1 MTTQVAPGP
10 PQKRMGVPP
19 GEGYNS
25 GSPLPQGKVSMR
37 RLACLSLL
45 LAAFAVHAAPAAE
58 PLKIGLN
65 YPRTGNDKAE
75 GLEQMRGALLAI
87 EQINAHGGVL
97 GRPLQLET
105 ANSASRAE
113 TAVRNVDRLQAKG
126 VAMVF
131 GGATSEEV
139 IAASQRARELGL
151 LYFATL
157 AYANEVTG
165 QYGHRYLFRES
176 GSARMSAR
184 VLGEYLAIHQPR
196 RSYFHITRDDA
207 WGRSMESALRES
219 TSTQDKA
226 RHGRR
231 SLAPSAARLA
241 DMRAALEAAEKS
253 GAEVL
258 VLNLLGNDLVQIMSL
273 VDQQGLNR
281 RLQIIIPHLSKPLV
295 EQIGPSIMTGVIGT
309 ETWTLKSA
317 QLEKSAAGQDFIR
330 EFVAENQEYPGS
342 TAASTYAIVR
352 EWAEAVKRAGSSDS
366 EAVIRALEGHRYQLL
381 KGPQEW
387 RAFDHQNV
395 QDVYAVRVRPREE
408 IMKDPLKQ
416 DYFEVIH
423 RMQGEQAAV
432 SMDDWEQERETLT
445 LE

>member
-1 MTTQVAPGP
+1 
-10 PQKRMGVPP
+10 
-19 GEGYNS
+19 
-25 GSPLPQGKVSMR
+25 MR
-37 RLACLSLL
+37 RLVCLGLL
-45 LAAFAVHAAPAAE
+45 LAACAAHAAPVGD
-58 PLKIGLN
+58 PLKIGLS

-87 EQINAHGGVL
+87 EQINTEGGVL

-113 TAVRNVDRLQAKG
+113 TAVKNVDRLQARG
-126 VAMVF
+126 VAMLF

-139 IAASQRARELGL
+139 IAASLRAREHGL

-165 QYGHRYLFRES
+165 QHGHRYLFRES

-196 RSYFHITRDDA
+196 RRYFHITRDDA

-231 SLAPSAARLA
+231 SLVASGARLA
-241 DMRAALEAAEKS
+241 DMRAALEAAVKS
-253 GAEVL
+253 EADML

-273 VDQQGLNR
+273 VEQQGLNR
-281 RLQIIIPHLSKPLV
+281 RLQIIVPHLTKPLV
-295 EQIGPSIMTGVIGT
+295 EQIGPSVMAGVIGS
-309 ETWTLKSA
+309 ETWTWRVPSME
-317 QLEKSAAGQDFIR
+317 QSAAGERFSETFI
-330 EFVAENQEYPGS
+330 AQHQAYPGS

-352 EWAEAVKRAGSSDS
+352 QWADAVQRAGSSDS
-366 EAVIRALEGHRYQLL
+366 EAVIQALEGHRYQLL

-408 IMKDPLKQ
+408 VMRDALRQ
-416 DYFEVIH
+416 DYFEIIY
-423 RMQGEQAAV
+423 RMKGEQAAV
-432 SMDDWEQERETLT
+432 ELEDWQQERDSLT

>member
-1 MTTQVAPGP
+1 
-10 PQKRMGVPP
+10 
-19 GEGYNS
+19 
-25 GSPLPQGKVSMR
+25 MR
-37 RLACLSLL
+37 RLVCLGLL
-45 LAAFAVHAAPAAE
+45 LASFAVHAAPSGA
-58 PLKIGLN
+58 PLKIGLS

-75 GLEQMRGALLAI
+75 GLEQMRGALLAV
-87 EQINAHGGVL
+87 EQINAAGGVL

-113 TAVRNVDRLQAKG
+113 NAVRNVDRLHARG
-126 VAMVF
+126 VAMIF

-139 IAASQRARELGL
+139 VAASQRAREQGL

-165 QYGHRYLFRES
+165 QHGHRYLFRES

-196 RSYFHITRDDA
+196 RRYFHITRDDA

-219 TSTQDKA
+219 TSSQDKA

-231 SLAPSAARLA
+231 SLAASGARLA
-241 DMRAALEAAEKS
+241 DMRAALEAAAKS
-253 GAEVL
+253 ESDVL

-281 RLQIIIPHLSKPLV
+281 RLQIIVPHLTKPLV
-295 EQIGPSIMTGVIGT
+295 EQIGPTIMAGVIGS
-309 ETWTLKSA
+309 ETWTWKSP
-317 QLEKSAAGQDFIR
+317 QLENSAAGQDFVRDFI
-330 EFVAENQEYPGS
+330 AANQEYPGS
-342 TAASTYAIVR
+342 TAASTYTIVR
-352 EWAEAVKRAGSSDS
+352 QWADAVSRAGSSDS

-408 IMKDPLKQ
+408 IMRDPLKQ
-416 DYFEVIH
+416 DYFEIIH
-423 RMQGEQAAV
+423 RLRGDQAAV
-432 SMDDWEQERETLT
+432 ALEDWEQERDSLT

>member
-1 MTTQVAPGP
+1 
-10 PQKRMGVPP
+10 
-19 GEGYNS
+19 
-25 GSPLPQGKVSMR
+25 MR

-45 LAAFAVHAAPAAE
+45 LASFTVNAAPSGD

-87 EQINAHGGVL
+87 EQINAAGGVL

-105 ANSASRAE
+105 TNSASRAE
-113 TAVRNVDRLQAKG
+113 TAVKNVDRLHDRG
-126 VAMVF
+126 VSMLF

-139 IAASQRARELGL
+139 IAASQRAREHGL

-165 QYGHRYLFRES
+165 QYGQRYLFRES
-176 GSARMSAR
+176 GNARMSAR
-184 VLGEYLAIHQPR
+184 VLGEYLAINQPR
-196 RSYFHITRDDA
+196 RRYFHITRDDA

-231 SLAPSAARLA
+231 SLAASGARLA
-241 DMRAALEAAEKS
+241 DMRTALEAAAKS
-253 GAEVL
+253 EAEVL
-258 VLNLLGNDLVQIMSL
+258 VLNLLGNDLVQIMSM
-273 VDQQGLNR
+273 VDQLGLNR
-281 RLQIIIPHLSKPLV
+281 RLQIIVPHLTKPLL

-309 ETWTLKSA
+309 ETWTWKTA
-317 QLEKSAAGQDFIR
+317 QMEKSAAGQA
-330 EFVAENQEYPGS
+330 FVKDYIAQNQEYPGS
-342 TAASTYAIVR
+342 TAASTYGIVR
-352 EWAEAVKRAGSSDS
+352 QWADAVARAGSSDS
-366 EAVIRALEGHRYQLL
+366 EAVIRALEGHQYQLL
-381 KGPQEW
+381 KGTQEW

-395 QDVYAVRVRPREE
+395 QDIYAVRVRPREE

-416 DYFEVIH
+416 DYFEIIH
-423 RMQGEQAAV
+423 RMQGEHAAV
-432 SMDDWEQERETLT
+432 SMDDWEQERDSLT